1 MSTIN
6 PRGRRVGELQARA
19 DCCLGKEERTGW
31 GRLIDFGLSSGLME
45 MMKLL
50 PHGLRNMVHFQDNQT
65 TASLSTSPTWFA
77 KEIID
82 DSCPS
87 FEVAVVF

>member
-31 GRLIDFGLSSGLME
+31 GRLIDFGLSSGLTE

-50 PHGLRNMVHFQDNQT
+50 AHGQLPGQPDHSKPFNQPN
-65 TASLSTSPTWFA
+65 LV
-77 KEIID
+77 
-82 DSCPS
+82 CQGNH
-87 FEVAVVF
+87 